1 MPRLFLIRHGETEW
15 AREGRHTSRTDLPLT
30 DRGRSLAT
38 ALRHRLSGLPFALVL
53 TSPLQRAR
61 QTCEL
66 AGFREKAEIEPNLR
80 EFDYGDYEGLT
91 SDQIRQKVP
100 GWNVFTHPCPGGET
114 LAQVSARADAV
125 ITRVRGASGDVL
137 VFTHG
142 HMGRTLAA
150 RWLAQPPEFAAALML
165 DTGTL
170 NVLGTLHD
178 VPAIQTWNA
187 A

>member
-1 MPRLFLIRHGETEW
+1 MTRLFIIRHGETEW
-15 AREGRHTSRTDLPLT
+15 ARAGRHTSRTDLPLT

-38 ALRHRLSGLPFALVL
+38 ALRHRLMGLPFALVL

-66 AGFREKAEIEPNLR
+66 AGFRERAEIDDNLR
-80 EFDYGDYEGLT
+80 EFDYGEYEGLT
-91 SDQIRQKVP
+91 TDQIRAKVP

-114 LAQVSARADAV
+114 LAQVAARADRV
-125 ITRVRGASGDVL
+125 IVRARAAKGDTL

-142 HMGRTLAA
+142 HLGRTLAA
-150 RWLAQPPEFAAALML
+150 RWLDQPPEFAAALML
-165 DTGTL
+165 DTGTM
-170 NVLGTLHD
+170 NVLGWLHD
-178 VPAIQTWNA
+178 VPAVQTWNA

>member
-1 MPRLFLIRHGETEW
+1 MTRLFIIRHGETEW
-15 AREGRHTSRTDLPLT
+15 ARNGRHTSRTDLPLT
-30 DRGRSLAT
+30 DRGRALAA
-38 ALRHRLSGLPFALVL
+38 ALRPRLSGLPFAQVL

-61 QTCEL
+61 QTCDL
-66 AGFREKAEIEPNLR
+66 AGFHDLAEVTDDLR
-80 EFDYGDYEGLT
+80 EFDYGEYEGLT
-91 SDQIRQKVP
+91 TEQIRQKVP

-114 LAQVSARADAV
+114 LAQVAARADHL
-125 ITRVRGASGDVL
+125 ITRARAVPGDTL

-150 RWLAQPPEFAAALML
+150 RWLAQPPEFAASLSL

-170 NVLGTLHD
+170 NILGWLHE
-178 VPAIQTWNA
+178 VPSIFTWNA